1 MEIDKKIRRAIVEC
15 KNIEEIYSM
24 AKEDNMITFEDSFK
38 YLLKENI
45 TTINECLLTNLFSE
59 VR

>member
-1 MEIDKKIRRAIVEC
+1 M
-15 KNIEEIYSM
+15 KNIEEIYSI